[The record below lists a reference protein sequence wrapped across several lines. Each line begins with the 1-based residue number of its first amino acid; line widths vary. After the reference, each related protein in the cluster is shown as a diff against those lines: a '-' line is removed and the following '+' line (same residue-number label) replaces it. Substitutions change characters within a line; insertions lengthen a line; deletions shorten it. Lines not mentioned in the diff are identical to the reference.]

1 MASNETAVAAISKD
15 VAALR
20 ASFGAD
26 RTRPLKFR
34 KRQLQFLRQ
43 MLVDHEATLS
53 NSLQTDMRKDPHDVY
68 LFEIGPILYEIQL
81 HMDYLDD
88 WAASRSVA
96 VNAPCLPG
104 QSWVVP
110 EPLGV
115 VLIFGTWNYPLN
127 VTLLPLVG
135 AISAGNC
142 VFIRLPAEGSTDATN
157 ALLARLLAVYMD
169 PDVVRFA
176 SGGLDVSKETLAQR
190 YDLIFCTGSER
201 IGKIIA
207 RAAAE
212 TLTPVVLEL
221 GGKSPT
227 IVDATVNLEL
237 AAKRIAWG
245 AFSNA
250 GQTCVRPDHVFVESS
265 IGDAFVAALK
275 VETAALYGANAKD
288 SREYARLGNALH
300 FDKIKRIVDQDAAF
314 VVHGGS
320 TDATDRYIAPTIVNF
335 KSNTAAF
342 DASAAM
348 ADEIFGPVLPV
359 VYYDSLSTVV
369 ARIKRSPKPLALY
382 LFTTNKSVMDSVVQ
396 RTSSGGVCIN
406 DTMLQIGNFNLPFG
420 GVGASGMGRYHG
432 KYSFDTF
439 SHEKAVMRKSFWLDL
454 PQRYPPFTSSAVKF
468 VRLVMTPVPRSLLR
482 LSWWVAVV
490 LVLLWTAQQ
499 PKAQRAL
506 AALMS

>member
-53 NSLQTDMRKDPHDVY
+53 NALHTDMRKDPHDVY

-227 IVDATVNLEL
+227 IVDATVNLEVRSTVICSPT
-237 AAKRIAWG
+237 RIPCP
-245 AFSNA
+245 
-250 GQTCVRPDHVFVESS
+250 QH
-265 IGDAFVAALK
+265 
-275 VETAALYGANAKD
+275 
-288 SREYARLGNALH
+288 
-300 FDKIKRIVDQDAAF
+300 IKRIVDQDAAF

-482 LSWWVAVV
+482 LSWWVAVM